1 MKLKLDGV
9 KEIFLD
15 YGLKIFMAI
24 GIVLIGLFIIGLVR
38 DTLNNIMKKRNKDE
52 TLRTF
57 TISLIDVVLKLMLFL
72 TVISMLGVQIASF
85 IAILGA
91 AGVAIGLALQ
101 GSLSNLAAGVLILF
115 FRPFTVGNYIEV
127 KSYAGK
133 VKEIQIF
140 HTVLITNEGIRVII
154 PNATLSSG
162 NIIIHTDK

>member
-1 MKLKLDGV
+1 MKLKFDAA
-9 KEIFLD
+9 KEMFLN
-15 YGLKIFMAI
+15 YGLKILIAI
-24 GIVLIGLFIIGLVR
+24 GIIIIGLFIIGVVR
-38 DTLNNIMKKRNKDE
+38 ETINSLMKKRNKDE

-57 TISLIDVVLKLMLFL
+57 TVSLIDVVLKLMLFL

-115 FRPFTVGNYIEV
+115 FRPFSVGNYIEV
-127 KSYAGK
+127 KGFAGK

-140 HTVLITNEGIRVII
+140 HTVIITNEGVRVII

-162 NIIIHTDK
+162 NIVIHTDK